1 MRNKRL
7 IPFLALLLVL
17 ALAVSGCSNEVYEDS
32 ALKEKTGGIPSS
44 TDGAPSSTGGTPSS
58 TGGTDDDG
66 NGNQP
71 YGSDTLTVAEFIEG
85 KYEDGAWVEGYIIG
99 DCTKSFKY
107 AEFEQPFT
115 HPQAILIADSRD
127 ERTKENIVAVQLK
140 TGYKIRSDL
149 NLVDHPG
156 YLGRKILLFGFYA
169 KYLYMAGLKNVSA
182 YVVY

>member
-17 ALAVSGCSNEVYEDS
+17 AFAVSGCSNEVYEDS
-32 ALKEKTGGIPSS
+32 ALKEKTGG
-44 TDGAPSSTGGTPSS
+44 TPSS
-58 TGGTDDDG
+58 TGGGSSSTGGGSSSTGGADSDG
-66 NGNQP
+66 NGSQP
-71 YGSDTLTVAEFIEG
+71 YGSDTLTVAEFIAG
-85 KYEDGAWVEGYIIG
+85 NYEDGALVEGYIIG

-107 AEFEQPFT
+107 AEFEPPFT
-115 HPQAILIADSRD
+115 HPQAILIADSKD

-140 TGYKIRSDL
+140 TNYKIRSDL
-149 NLVDHPG
+149 NLVDHPD
-156 YLGRKILLFGFYA
+156 YLGHKILLFGYYA